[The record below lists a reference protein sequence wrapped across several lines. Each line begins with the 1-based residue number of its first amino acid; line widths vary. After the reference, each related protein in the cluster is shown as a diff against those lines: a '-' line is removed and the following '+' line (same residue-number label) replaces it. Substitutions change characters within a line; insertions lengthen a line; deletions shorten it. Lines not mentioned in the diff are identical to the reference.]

1 MVGLAFGDLRLAIA
15 VSSAIVAAGRWRRT
29 IGLLLPWVLQR
40 SGHDPAFGADRWPTI
55 LQDVT
60 SLIVYFGLATLIVR

>member
-15 VSSAIVAAGRWRRT
+15 VSSAIVAAGTVATT
-29 IGLLLPWVLQR
+29 IGLLLRGSSSARDTIRR
-40 SGHDPAFGADRWPTI
+40 SERPVATI